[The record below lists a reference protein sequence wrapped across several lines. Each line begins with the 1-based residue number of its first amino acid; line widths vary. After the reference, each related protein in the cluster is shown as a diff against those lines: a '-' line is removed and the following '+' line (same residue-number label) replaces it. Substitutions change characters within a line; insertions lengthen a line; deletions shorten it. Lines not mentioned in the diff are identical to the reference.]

1 MRQFK
6 YIENRPMIPS
16 PNQITGPDH
25 GGIGSMIENSVAYV
39 LCRIEDDSSLTPVS
53 EHQDLVTGV
62 AAGTYAVEVE
72 DFDFSYGLYADGVRV
87 ASFADGR
94 VGYREWAMRTG
105 RLTPSLDD
113 RYDHD
118 VDELLA

>member
-1 MRQFK
+1 
-6 YIENRPMIPS
+6 
-16 PNQITGPDH
+16 
-25 GGIGSMIENSVAYV
+25 MIENSVAYV